1 MKAGMNGRHV
11 FKRLFFLVGLV
22 ASPAWANPSTVLSVK
37 DGDTVHKFSVEELLH
52 RPETQ
57 RLDLSHIKQPL
68 GSDVPA
74 IPLSALIHQDDAL
87 AFQATDLFT
96 AEIPRSVFEQARKH
110 HVTAWIAIEDKEW
123 PKRRPHGHDLGPFAL
138 VWTGEEVG
146 IIKQEQWVDQL
157 AAITPSSSNELPSG
171 TSEPAAKGQVIFAE
185 NCLPCHQLMGVGEG
199 SMGPDLGRPIPVTE
213 YITPKGFRAIIRSPK
228 QVRKWPSEHMESFPE
243 SAISESDLDALWT
256 YLQEV
261 GQSGLAQKH
270 L

>member
-1 MKAGMNGRHV
+1 MASNMNGRQL
-11 FKRLFFLVGLV
+11 FRRLLVLAGLM
-22 ASPAWANPSTVLSVK
+22 ASPAWADPTSVLSVK
-37 DGDTVHKFSVEELLH
+37 DGETVHKFSVEELLH

-57 RLDLSHIKQPL
+57 RLDLSHIKHPL
-68 GSDVPA
+68 GPDVPA
-74 IPLSALIHQDDAL
+74 IPLSALIHQEDAL

-123 PKRRPHGHDLGPFAL
+123 PKRHLHGHDLGPFAL
-138 VWTGEEVG
+138 IWTGEDVG

-157 AAITPSSSNELPSG
+157 AAISPSSSNELPPA
-171 TSEPAAKGQVIFAE
+171 TSPAAAQGQVVFAE

-199 SMGPDLGRPIPVTE
+199 TMGPDLGRPVPVTE
-213 YITPKGFRAIIRSPK
+213 YITPKGLRAIVRNPK
-228 QVRKWPSEHMESFPE
+228 QVRKWPSEHMEAFPE
-243 SAISESDLDALWT
+243 SAISESELDALWA

>member
-1 MKAGMNGRHV
+1 MNGRHV

-213 YITPKGFRAIIRSPK
+213 YITPKGFRAIIRNPK

>member
-1 MKAGMNGRHV
+1 MNGRHV

-185 NCLPCHQLMGVGEG
+185 DCLPCHQLMGVGEG

-213 YITPKGFRAIIRSPK
+213 YITPKGFRAIIRNPK

>member
-1 MKAGMNGRHV
+1 MASNMNGRQL
-11 FKRLFFLVGLV
+11 FGRLLVLAGLMV
-22 ASPAWANPSTVLSVK
+22 SPAWADPTSVLSVK

-68 GSDVPA
+68 GPDVPA

-110 HVTAWIAIEDKEW
+110 HITAWIAIEDKEW
-123 PKRRPHGHDLGPFAL
+123 PKRHPHGHDLGPFAL
-138 VWTGEEVG
+138 VWTGEDVG

-157 AAITPSSSNELPSG
+157 AAISPSSSNELPVG
-171 TSEPAAKGQVIFAE
+171 TSSAAAQGQVVFAE

-199 SMGPDLGRPIPVTE
+199 TMGPDLGRPIPVTE
-213 YITPKGFRAIIRSPK
+213 YITPKGLRAIVRNPK
-228 QVRKWPSEHMESFPE
+228 QVRKWPSEHMEAFPE
-243 SAISESDLDALWT
+243 SAISETELDALWT

>member
-1 MKAGMNGRHV
+1 MKVKMNGRQL
-11 FKRLFFLVGLV
+11 FGRLLILACLMV
-22 ASPAWANPSTVLSVK
+22 SPAWADPTSVLSVK

-68 GSDVPA
+68 GPDVPA
-74 IPLSALIHQDDAL
+74 IPLAALIHQDDAL

-110 HVTAWIAIEDKEW
+110 HITGWIAIEDKEW
-123 PKRRPHGHDLGPFAL
+123 PKRHLHGHDLGPFAL
-138 VWTGEEVG
+138 IWTGEDVG

-157 AAITPSSSNELPSG
+157 AAISPSSSNELPPA
-171 TSEPAAKGQVIFAE
+171 TSPAAAQGQVVFAE

-199 SMGPDLGRPIPVTE
+199 TMGPDLGRPVPVTE
-213 YITPKGFRAIIRSPK
+213 YITPKGLRAIVRNPK
-228 QVRKWPSEHMESFPE
+228 QVRKWPSEHMEAFPE
-243 SAISESDLDALWT
+243 STISESELDALWA

>member
-1 MKAGMNGRHV
+1 MTAKIIGRQLFSALLLFAG
-11 FKRLFFLVGLV
+11 LLP
-22 ASPAWANPSTVLSVK
+22 SPTWADPTKVLSVK

-52 RPETQ
+52 RPEIQ
-57 RLDLSHIKQPL
+57 RLDLSLIKQPL
-68 GSDVPA
+68 ASDVPA
-74 IPLSALIHQDDAL
+74 IPLSDLIHQDDAL

-110 HVTAWIAIEDKEW
+110 HVTAWIAIEEKEW
-123 PKRRPHGHDLGPFAL
+123 PKRHPHGHDLGPFAL
-138 VWTGEEVG
+138 VWTGDEVD

-157 AAITPSSSNELPSG
+157 AAITPSSSNELPPA
-171 TSEPAAKGQVIFAE
+171 TSSAAAHGQVVFAE

-199 SMGPDLGRPIPVTE
+199 TMGPDLGRPIPVTE
-213 YITPKGFRAIIRSPK
+213 YITPKGLRAIVRNPK
-228 QVRKWPSEHMESFPE
+228 QVRKWPSEHMEAFPE
-243 SAISESDLDALWT
+243 SAISETELDALWT

>member
-1 MKAGMNGRHV
+1 M
-11 FKRLFFLVGLV
+11 
-22 ASPAWANPSTVLSVK
+22 
-37 DGDTVHKFSVEELLH
+37 
-52 RPETQ
+52 
-57 RLDLSHIKQPL
+57 
-68 GSDVPA
+68 
-74 IPLSALIHQDDAL
+74 
-87 AFQATDLFT
+87 
-96 AEIPRSVFEQARKH
+96 
-110 HVTAWIAIEDKEW
+110 
-123 PKRRPHGHDLGPFAL
+123 
-138 VWTGEEVG
+138 
-146 IIKQEQWVDQL
+146 
-157 AAITPSSSNELPSG
+157 TPSSSNELPSG

-213 YITPKGFRAIIRSPK
+213 YITPKGFRAIIRNPK

>member
-1 MKAGMNGRHV
+1 MVSNMNGRQLLR
-11 FKRLFFLVGLV
+11 RLLVLAGLI
-22 ASPAWANPSTVLSVK
+22 ASPAWADPTSVLSVK
-37 DGDTVHKFSVEELLH
+37 DGETVHKFSVEELLH
-52 RPETQ
+52 RPEIQ

-68 GSDVPA
+68 GPDVPA
-74 IPLSALIHQDDAL
+74 IPLSALFHQEDAL

-96 AEIPRSVFEQARKH
+96 AEIPRSVFEQAHKH

-123 PKRRPHGHDLGPFAL
+123 PKRHPHGHDLGPFAL
-138 VWTGEEVG
+138 VWTGEDVG

-157 AAITPSSSNELPSG
+157 AAISLSSSNELPPA
-171 TSEPAAKGQVIFAE
+171 TSPAAAQGQVVFAE

-199 SMGPDLGRPIPVTE
+199 RMGPDLGRPVPVTE
-213 YITPKGFRAIIRSPK
+213 YITPKGLRAIVRNPK
-228 QVRKWPSEHMESFPE
+228 QVRKWPSEHMEAFPE
-243 SAISESDLDALWT
+243 SAISETELDALWA

>member
-1 MKAGMNGRHV
+1 MKARMNGRHV

-68 GSDVPA
+68 GPDVPA

-213 YITPKGFRAIIRSPK
+213 YITPKGFRAIIRNPK